1 MRPFPNLIASARP
14 SSGLFFADVLLYSC
28 CFGGDV
34 KADDQQL
41 NGLWQRW
48 QRRTT
53 WRTVVVWAAFAVLVW
68 VAHPSPGFFSIGLV
82 LIALGECLR
91 LWAAGHLQ
99 KNEALTTTGPYAYVK
114 NPLYVGSL
122 LIMLGFCLMARNY
135 WLLAVGLVV
144 FGVYYAPYKKRREGD
159 RLRERFGQ
167 RWLDYDTAVPDYLP
181 NLQPYPKRGQER
193 WRSWLVIDNSE
204 HSTAVAV
211 VVGVLLVGMRWW
223 LLPT

>member
-1 MRPFPNLIASARP
+1 
-14 SSGLFFADVLLYSC
+14 V
-28 CFGGDV
+28 GGERHER
-34 KADDQQL
+34 KS
-41 NGLWQRW
+41 LWQRW

-53 WRTVVVWAAFAVLVW
+53 WRTAVVWAAFGVLVW
-68 VAHPSPGFFSIGLV
+68 LAHPTVLSFAVGVV
-82 LIALGECLR
+82 LISMGEALR

-122 LIMLGFCLMARNY
+122 LIMLGFGLLARSY
-135 WLLAVGLVV
+135 WLLGVGVLV
-144 FGVYYAPYKKRREGD
+144 FAIYYAPYKKHREGD

-167 RWLDYDTAVPDYLP
+167 RWADYDAAVPDYLP
-181 NLQPYPKRGQER
+181 QLRPYAQRGPEP

-211 VVGVLLVGMRWW
+211 VMGLVLVGMRWW